1 MALGAAH
8 PSSGRE
14 SMQMESMDHGWAC
27 QEGLEGAC
35 SASSFTPS
43 FAASTLHQP
52 GAGELQARAGRC
64 EHLTC
69 LLVLPHWE
77 CFLGETACS
86 PAGGFWK
93 LFKIIST
100 LPGKHMAQT
109 YELNNHF
116 SPQQQLIVA
125 YLLRL
130 VYIAY

>member
-1 MALGAAH
+1 MSHCPGTGE
-8 PSSGRE
+8 PQGSSGT
-14 SMQMESMDHGWAC
+14 H
-27 QEGLEGAC
+27 
-35 SASSFTPS
+35 
-43 FAASTLHQP
+43 
-52 GAGELQARAGRC
+52 

-69 LLVLPHWE
+69 LLMVPRWE
-77 CFLGETACS
+77 SFLGETICS
-86 PAGGFWK
+86 PAVGFWK
-93 LFKIIST
+93 LFNIIST